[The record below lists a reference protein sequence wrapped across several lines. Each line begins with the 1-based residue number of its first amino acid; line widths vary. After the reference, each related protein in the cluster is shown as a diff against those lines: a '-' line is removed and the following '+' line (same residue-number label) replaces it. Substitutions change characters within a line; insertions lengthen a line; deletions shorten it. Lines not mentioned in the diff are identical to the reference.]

1 GGINIPSIPDLNLP
15 IGIGINTGEV
25 VAGNIGSERH
35 FEYTVIGD
43 PVNIAKRLESQAG
56 ARQILIA
63 DTTYDLVKNFV
74 EVQDLGGVR
83 VGGSRNWIH
92 TYNVVGLKDD
102 VHFAA

>member
-1 GGINIPSIPDLNLP
+1 MDMPNMPNLTLP

-25 VAGNIGSERH
+25 VAGHIGSQRY

-43 PVNIAKRLESQAG
+43 PVNVAKRLESQAG

-63 DTTYDLVKNFV
+63 DATYDLVKDFV
-74 EVQDLGGVR
+74 EVQDVGGIR

-92 TYNVVGLKDD
+92 AYNVVRVNDG
-102 VHFAA
+102 VTFAA